1 MDTVR
6 VVVVEDHPL
15 MRDGIKKALE
25 RSSDIHVIGEASTG
39 EKALRLMD
47 SLDVDVVL
55 LDLRLPDMDGI
66 SVLKE
71 LRSRFSSLKVVMLSV
86 FNDESHIRA
95 ALDNGASG
103 YLTKTI
109 GPRKLVEAVK
119 RAADG
124 HSPFSLEA
132 TTSLVSSIQ
141 HGHCE
146 SWERLTSRETEI
158 WQLISSGA
166 SNAEICEKLF
176 ISQGTV
182 KFHIRNLF
190 HKLEVKNRVEAAS
203 LAHNFNFF
211 EPKILH

>member
-1 MDTVR
+1 MKGSRMDRVR

-15 MRDGIKKALE
+15 MRTGIIKAL
-25 RSSDIHVIGEASTG
+25 SGYAGIHVVGEASTG
-39 EKALRLMD
+39 EKAIRLVD

-71 LRSRFSSLKVVMLSV
+71 LRSKFSDLKVVMLTVS
-86 FNDESHIRA
+86 NDESHVRS

-124 HSPFSLEA
+124 PQPAFFGSDNKSCLIFSA
-132 TTSLVSSIQ
+132 Q
-141 HGHCE
+141 
-146 SWERLTSRETEI
+146 
-158 WQLISSGA
+158 
-166 SNAEICEKLF
+166 
-176 ISQGTV
+176 
-182 KFHIRNLF
+182 
-190 HKLEVKNRVEAAS
+190 
-203 LAHNFNFF
+203 
-211 EPKILH
+211 